1 MNRRRRLGLRHV
13 LLLTALMAA
22 MTLIFKGG
30 YMQAKAHFAQFLIER
45 AWDRTLADRQQ
56 HKPWSWAD
64 TYPIAKL
71 HFEDE
76 QGRRRGAPLYV
87 LAGASGRNLAFG
99 PAAILADNQI
109 NHWGNTVIAGHRDTH
124 FARLEGI
131 YPGQVITLQDA
142 SAETISYRVLGTKVV
157 DEQDTALLAQEDA
170 LRLTLVTCYP
180 FDSLGGQSRQRFV
193 VIAEPILSE
202 GENGG
207 EEAVATRLPA
217 SPDTPTISE
226 ETELSNVPQSPQGYK
241 SPQGYQSPQ
250 LRQQSGRLQS

>member
-30 YMQAKAHFAQFLIER
+30 YMQAKAHFAQFLIEQ
-45 AWDRTLADRQQ
+45 AWDKTLADRQQ

-64 TYPIAKL
+64 TYPVAKL
-71 HFEDE
+71 HFVDE
-76 QGRRRGAPLYV
+76 QGRRRGAPLFV

-99 PAAILADNQI
+99 PAAILANNQI

-124 FARLEGI
+124 FARLEGVH
-131 YPGQVITLQDA
+131 PGQVITLQDA
-142 SAETISYRVLGTKVV
+142 SAKTVSYRVLGTKVV

-193 VIAEPILSE
+193 VVAAPMP
-202 GENGG
+202 G
-207 EEAVATRLPA
+207 EETVVTRLSA
-217 SPDTPTISE
+217 SPDRPGLFE
-226 ETELSNVPQSPQGYK
+226 ETEFTELSQFPQSPQLPRL
-241 SPQGYQSPQ
+241 SP
-250 LRQQSGRLQS
+250 QSGRLQSGRLQSGRLQS